1 MHHGKFTG
9 WASGWLPHEN
19 LPVDMEDFTGKLPAM
34 SETTVSELIARP
46 VSESVMPLLAET
58 LAAEGLPTGDLDHAG
73 NRFFEFRDG
82 GGTLVGFAGLQQFD
96 SFALLRSV
104 VVFPGAR
111 TQAHGT
117 GIVNWL
123 AAEAAQRGANELFL
137 LTTTAAGFFE
147 KRGFRPV
154 DRNQAP
160 AAIAST
166 AEFTSLCPASAVLM
180 RRADPT

>member
-1 MHHGKFTG
+1 
-9 WASGWLPHEN
+9 
-19 LPVDMEDFTGKLPAM
+19 M
-34 SETTVSELIARP
+34 SERTVSELIARP
-46 VSESVMPLLAET
+46 VSESVMPVLAEA
-58 LAAEGLPTGDLDHAG
+58 LAAEGLPTDDLTDAG

-82 GGTLVGFAGLQQFD
+82 AGALVGFAGLQQFD
-96 SFALLRSV
+96 GFALIRSV
-104 VVFPGAR
+104 VVFPPAR

-117 GIVNWL
+117 SIVNWL
-123 AAEAAQRGANELFL
+123 AAEAARRGANELFL

-154 DRNQAP
+154 DRAEAP

-180 RRADPT
+180 RRACATREPRPA

>member
-1 MHHGKFTG
+1 
-9 WASGWLPHEN
+9 
-19 LPVDMEDFTGKLPAM
+19 M
-34 SETTVSELIARP
+34 SKGTVCELIARP

-58 LAAEGLPTGDLDHAG
+58 LAAEGLPTGDLNVAG
-73 NRFFEFRDG
+73 NRFFEFRDC

-96 SFALLRSV
+96 TFALLRSV
-104 VVFPGAR
+104 VVFPRAR
-111 TQAHGT
+111 TQANGT

-123 AAEAAQRGANELFL
+123 AAEAVRRGADELFL
-137 LTTTAAGFFE
+137 LTTTAAKFFE

-154 DRNQAP
+154 DRNEAP

-180 RRADPT
+180 RRAGVTREPRPPGTRSASS

>member
-1 MHHGKFTG
+1 
-9 WASGWLPHEN
+9 
-19 LPVDMEDFTGKLPAM
+19 MEDVTGKLPAM
-34 SETTVSELIARP
+34 SETTVCELIARP

-58 LAAEGLPTGDLDHAG
+58 LAAEGLPTDDLNYAG
-73 NRFFEFRDG
+73 NRFFEFRDC

-96 SFALLRSV
+96 TFALLRSV
-104 VVFPGAR
+104 VVFPRAR
-111 TQAHGT
+111 TQANGT

-123 AAEAAQRGANELFL
+123 AAEAARRGANELFL
-137 LTTTAAGFFE
+137 LTTTAADFFE

-154 DRNQAP
+154 DRNEAP

-180 RRADPT
+180 RRACVTREPRPPRTGNAGS